1 MPAVI
6 HEKKKWDFLFFLVND
21 LEVNSSGTT
30 CPVQPER
37 KPSLQIWTNAAVHTA
52 RDKTEPKHSQRRK
65 QLLHCIWRI

>member
-30 CPVQPER
+30 CPIQAER
-37 KPSLQIWTNAAVHTA
+37 KPSLQIWTNATVHTA
-52 RDKTEPKHSQRRK
+52 RDKT
-65 QLLHCIWRI
+65 